1 MYKRK
6 KINIC
11 KSDLLNF
18 FICVILFYS
27 FKFFDNQTRVQAVWF
42 QGKMVIKEKRVES
55 NKWKRNIADINKKTL
70 GLLEDNIDIMSNV
83 IHSQS
88 FT

>member
-1 MYKRK
+1 
-6 KINIC
+6 
-11 KSDLLNF
+11 
-18 FICVILFYS
+18 
-27 FKFFDNQTRVQAVWF
+27 
-42 QGKMVIKEKRVES
+42 MVIKEKRVES

>member
-1 MYKRK
+1 
-6 KINIC
+6 
-11 KSDLLNF
+11 
-18 FICVILFYS
+18 
-27 FKFFDNQTRVQAVWF
+27 
-42 QGKMVIKEKRVES
+42 MVINEKGVES
-55 NKWKRNIADINKKTL
+55 NEWKRNITDINKKTL